1 MLKNKKHIIFDWNGT
16 LVDDAWIFVDILNVL
31 LNARDLN
38 TITIKQYRDQF
49 CFPIKSFYKNL
60 GVDVSKKSF
69 LKLEREFIREYAK
82 RMYQPILFEN
92 VPKLLSKLLNAGFGL
107 SILSASHKNI
117 LIEQA
122 AYYKIGSYF
131 KHIVGVNNYNANG
144 KINKGKELLKKIN
157 SKCDE
162 ILLIGDTDYDFIVAS
177 KMNIDCV
184 LVSNG
189 HQSLNQLNKTGATI
203 LNNLNELH
211 YKIIGTKHDYQ

>member
-1 MLKNKKHIIFDWNGT
+1 MNKIKHIIFDWNGT
-16 LVDDAWIFVDILNVL
+16 LIDDSWVFVEVLNKILIKQKLKKINVDTY
-31 LNARDLN
+31 RDLF
-38 TITIKQYRDQF
+38 T
-49 CFPIKSFYKNL
+49 FPIKTFYHKL
-60 GVDVSKKSF
+60 GVDLSEKNYIKIEKQFLYEYNMKKYNA
-69 LKLEREFIREYAK
+69 KLHNN
-82 RMYQPILFEN
+82 ILFI
-92 VPKLLSKLLNAGFGL
+92 LSDLNKKNISL